1 MRLTK
6 IICTLGPASS
16 TPETLRALADNG
28 MDVARINFSH
38 GQRED
43 QLKFLKLVKDLN
55 AERKSAVALLLD
67 TKGCEIRTGDRKEP
81 LPVKVGD
88 EIVFSP
94 FPPPNEKRP
103 VIHVN
108 YDGFAGD
115 VAETDRILIDNGEMV
130 FDIVSIDPSGF
141 VVARAKDDGKIGSR
155 RHINLPGAD
164 IDLPSITPKDWED
177 IAFGIEQDMDMVALS
192 FIRTAEDV
200 MEVKSFLK
208 DKGSPMLVFAKIETK
223 QAVERIDDIIAVSD
237 GIMIAR
243 GDLGAEIPYE
253 RIPAIQG
260 KIVRGCQELGKPVI
274 VATHMLESM
283 TQHPMPTR
291 AEVTDVAHAAMSR
304 TDCTMLSGETA
315 SGKHP
320 ALAVE
325 AMARIIRETEA
336 HLEPDDAVRA
346 SPDEVDARAEAA
358 VRMANAIGAPAIVAL
373 TRSGWT
379 AKAISRFRPSMPTL
393 AAAPDE
399 AVRRRMQVLYGVHST
414 CIPFNADPEVTT
426 RDAIAAFVKLG
437 KLRPGDR
444 IVLLAD
450 TLAGGHSVD
459 TVQIRTVS

>member
-6 IICTLGPASS
+6 IICTLGPASA

-55 AERKSAVALLLD
+55 AERGSSVALLLD

-81 LPVKVGD
+81 LLVKVGD

-103 VIHVN
+103 IVHVN
-108 YDGFAGD
+108 YDGFAAD
-115 VAETDRILIDNGEMV
+115 VAGTDRILIDNGEMV

-141 VVARAKDDGKIGSR
+141 VVARAKDEGKIGSR

-177 IAFGIEQDMDMVALS
+177 IAFGIEQGMDSVALS
-192 FIRTAEDV
+192 FVRTAQDV

-208 DKGSPMLVFAKIETK
+208 DKKSSMFVFAKIETK
-223 QAVERIDDIIAVSD
+223 QAVEQIDDIIAASD

-253 RIPAIQG
+253 RIPAIQS
-260 KIVRGCQELGKPVI
+260 KIVRTCQETGKPVI

-283 TQHPMPTR
+283 TLHPMPTR
-291 AEVTDVAHAAMSR
+291 AEVTDVAHAVMSR

-320 ALAVE
+320 VLAVE

-336 HLEPDDAVRA
+336 HLEPDDTLRA
-346 SPDEVDARAEAA
+346 GSDEIDARAEAA
-358 VRMANAIGAPAIVAL
+358 VRMAHAIHAPAIVVL

-379 AKAISRFRPSMPTL
+379 AKAVSRFRPSMPIL
-393 AAAPDE
+393 AATPDE
-399 AVRRRMQVLYGVHST
+399 AVRRKMQVLYGVHSA
-414 CIPFNADPEVTT
+414 CIGFNADPEVTT
-426 RDAIAAFVKLG
+426 RDAFTAFLKTA
-437 KLRPGDR
+437 KLRSGDR

-459 TVQIRTVS
+459 TVQVRTVA